1 MLADSEAARSTLG
14 LAHSLLQS
22 RVSWL
27 TRMFDALNTAS
38 CAQPRQLLGA
48 VELQIGPH
56 LFAHTQLFKI
66 TEASEDQLAL
76 QFAENT
82 SDLFWVPGDLG
93 IDTRSEYEGH
103 GEPLHLYFYAQP
115 HSAKRMFRAERMG
128 AYCLAD
134 KRLARI
140 QVVVRGADQKLGDAL
155 VQYTERP
162 MVKVCREYR
171 HAMCVQRPMVKYGW
185 AFLPESQRP
194 VLSLAQRPAL
204 SLAQRPV
211 VRQTVPRVARVESSD
226 DEVEPE
232 PVLRPVYRG
241 GGKTGYT
248 AAVAA
253 TRLKRRKEYVSDS
266 DSSGGNDVSVARKQL
281 ARK

>member
-1 MLADSEAARSTLG
+1 MLADSESARSTLS

-27 TRMFDALNTAS
+27 THMFDALDTAS
-38 CAQPRQLLGA
+38 CAQPRQLLGTF
-48 VELQIGPH
+48 ELQIGPH
-56 LFAHTQLFKI
+56 LFAHTRLYKL
-66 TEASEDQLAL
+66 TGVREDQLAL

-93 IDTRSEYEGH
+93 IDTRGEYEGH
-103 GEPLHLYFYAQP
+103 DVLHLYFYAQP
-115 HSAKRMFRAERMG
+115 HNARRGGVAEQLG
-128 AYCLAD
+128 VYCLAD
-134 KRLARI
+134 KQLTRI
-140 QVVVRGADQKLGDAL
+140 QVVVREMDQKLGDAL
-155 VQYTERP
+155 VQYTKQP
-162 MVKVCREYR
+162 MVNVCREYR

-194 VLSLAQRPAL
+194 AVKCVAKRPVL

-211 VRQTVPRVARVESSD
+211 VRQTVPQGARVESSD
-226 DEVEPE
+226 YVEP
-232 PVLRPVYRG
+232 VVRPVYRG

-253 TRLKRRKEYVSDS
+253 ARLKRRKEHVSDS
-266 DSSGGNDVSVARKQL
+266 GGSDSSDDGDVSVARKRL